1 MKFVCV
7 PVITAAAL
15 VLSAACGRASDGP
28 PQVAVDQTKCAHCG
42 MLISERVYAAA
53 SRAEGEDAEAFD
65 DIACML
71 DARAKGN
78 ADRLQ
83 MWVHDAATREWID
96 AREAVFVKST
106 NLRTPMGGG
115 VIAFRDR
122 SRAQAAATQHAGR
135 IIASI
140 GELASQHG
148 QQEAGGKQ

>member
-1 MKFVCV
+1 MLKVRN
-7 PVITAAAL
+7 VIVAAL
-15 VLSAACGRASDGP
+15 VMGVACGRASDGP
-28 PQVAVDQTKCAHCG
+28 PQIEVDQTKCAHCG
-42 MLISERVYAAA
+42 MLISERVYAAG
-53 SRAEGEDAEAFD
+53 SRAEGESAAAFD

-71 DARAKGN
+71 DAARAKSN

-96 AREAVFVKST
+96 AREAVFVKSV

-122 SRAQAAATQHAGR
+122 SRAQAAATQHAGQ

-140 GELASQHG
+140 EELVSQHG
-148 QQEAGGKQ
+148 RKEPGGKQ